1 MTPNMSAAATGKP
14 NAICRTAPH
23 TRAEITTPNMARL
36 RTVFSTVLKVSRRVR
51 MAASKIRGGTMR
63 PSMRLL
69 SKLTSLSTPP
79 ILKNDSAKPI
89 AIMTVGYEVLSLSL
103 KIAPRN
109 DRKMTNETIVNE
121 ELAKATMFNA

>member
-1 MTPNMSAAATGKP
+1 
-14 NAICRTAPH
+14 
-23 TRAEITTPNMARL
+23 MARL

-69 SKLTSLSTPP
+69 SKLISLSTPP